1 MFGKVIYLS
10 ENPSFFFRFSQYII
24 VQILRVKKKYEMW
37 FWLMET
43 GENVP
48 AHDREI
54 DEECKAKFVSI
65 IENTTFSD
73 QDSSWDDEVEDEAV
87 DNMLCIIGK
96 DMHSR
101 NPCLL
106 GGLMLLICFS

>member
-1 MFGKVIYLS
+1 MPEKNWYERRLTPNSNQKRIESILSPRTKEIEFLQNLMFGKVIYLS

-54 DEECKAKFVSI
+54 DEECKVL
-65 IENTTFSD
+65 N
-73 QDSSWDDEVEDEAV
+73 
-87 DNMLCIIGK
+87 
-96 DMHSR
+96 
-101 NPCLL
+101 
-106 GGLMLLICFS
+106 LIAGILHLTC